1 MTQRY
6 PSLSL
11 CMIVRDEAD
20 FIAQCIS
27 SVQSI
32 VSEIIVVDTGSTDAT
47 MEIAKSLGARVLQRP
62 WDDDFSAPRNL
73 ALESATGDWI
83 LVLDA
88 DEAIAATDLKT
99 LQEHT
104 LKPAAAFE
112 LLQRHYSNDQ
122 RISLFQPCKG
132 EYPEWERNYGGYF
145 TSNLCRLFPNR
156 SAFAFRNRVHELIE
170 PSITEDGSCII
181 YRSPVPIHH
190 YGHTETVRKERKKTL
205 LYVPLGTRKI
215 QDNPANW
222 KNHFEMAVEYNCSGK
237 LLESVLAFRT
247 AAALHPEYTQTWINL
262 GYVLNELQAF
272 SSALEVLSRALALE
286 PANPEAHCNIAV
298 TYMRLQQMAFAESH
312 LRRALK
318 EKPDYVNALCNLGQV
333 YASTQKLQEA
343 ETCYREA
350 LTLFPHNATALTDLG
365 AVLTQQK
372 RNREAITILKKSL
385 SIDNAFQRTYYYL
398 GHAYKQIDRVTEALE
413 IFEKLV
419 LLTKTNTS
427 DPALLAAIQKTYQTW
442 QQEAVTD
449 TTRQASKEAS
459 NPSQQRETI
468 S

>member
-1 MTQRY
+1 
-6 PSLSL
+6 
-11 CMIVRDEAD
+11 MIVRDEEK
-20 FIAQCIS
+20 FIAQCIT
-27 SVQSI
+27 SVQPI
-32 VSEIIVVDTGSTDAT
+32 VSEIIVVDTGSADAT
-47 MEIAKSLGARVLQRP
+47 MEIAESLGARVLQHP

-73 ALESATGDWI
+73 SLESATGDWI

-122 RISLFQPCKG
+122 RISLFHPCKG
-132 EYPEWERNYGGYF
+132 EYPEWEKNYGGYF

-156 SAFAFRNRVHELIE
+156 SEFAFRNRVHELID
-170 PSITEDGSCII
+170 PSIIEEGSCTI

-190 YGHTETVRKERKKTL
+190 YGHTDTVRKNRKKTL
-205 LYVPLGTRKI
+205 MYVPLGTRKI
-215 QDNPANW
+215 LDDPTNW
-222 KNHFEMAVEYNCSGK
+222 KNHFEVAVEYNCSGK

-247 AAALHPEYTQTWINL
+247 AAALHPAYTQTWINL

-272 SSALEVLSRALALE
+272 SSAIEALSRALTLE

-298 TYMRLQQMAFAESH
+298 TYMRLQQMTFAESH

-333 YASTQKLQEA
+333 YAGTQKLQEA
-343 ETCYREA
+343 EVCYREA
-350 LTLFPHNATALTDLG
+350 LTLFPQNAVALADLG

-372 RNREAITILKKSL
+372 RSREAITVLKKAL
-385 SIDNAFQRTYYYL
+385 SIDSNFQRTYYYL

-413 IFEKLV
+413 VFEKLV
-419 LLTKTNTS
+419 TLTQTNKC
-427 DPALLAAIQKTYQTW
+427 DPAMQTAIQNTYQTW
-442 QQEAVTD
+442 QQEAGTN
-449 TTRQASKEAS
+449 TRLQPSNEAS
-459 NPSQQRETI
+459 NLSQQRETI